1 MFCQNRTVQNIFLVW
16 NVLFWQN
23 IWNWCSLVPWPDHW
37 WSFLITND
45 PMWIGIGVKDTLL
58 HPLFLVI
65 DHFVLFTENCPCHSY
80 IFAIYKVK
88 TLYKVYRKGHCSIL
102 SFHGKFSMAF
112 LNHPHAHCILTYIS
126 RMIICPIDHLCPLEL
141 TFDVLRSVAE
151 I

>member
-1 MFCQNRTVQNIFLVW
+1 MHLKFL
-16 NVLFWQN
+16 LQ
-23 IWNWCSLVPWPDHW
+23 SK
-37 WSFLITND
+37 LI
-45 PMWIGIGVKDTLL
+45 IILG
-58 HPLFLVI
+58 
-65 DHFVLFTENCPCHSY
+65 TENKIFNEISLLKNSVVTTT
-80 IFAIYKVK
+80 IFAAYKAK

-151 I
+151 IYRR